1 MQVNEKREILD
12 IVEMAFPWAT
22 SVLSFPFPSYHLYLP
37 ALLGAL
43 NISGKAIVK
52 SKPLPT

>member
-1 MQVNEKREILD
+1 MNEKREILD

-22 SVLSFPFPSYHLYLP
+22 SMLSFPFPSYHLYLP
-37 ALLGAL
+37 ALLEAL
-43 NISGKAIVK
+43 NISGKSMIK